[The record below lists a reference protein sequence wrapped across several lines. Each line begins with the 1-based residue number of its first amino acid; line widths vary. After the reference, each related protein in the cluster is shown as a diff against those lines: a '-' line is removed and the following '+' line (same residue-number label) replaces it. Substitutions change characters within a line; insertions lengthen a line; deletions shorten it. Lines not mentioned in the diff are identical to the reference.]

1 MKTDCNLKRLHFG
14 RLGRREIVADF
25 GGGQLSSDGGCLL
38 LRQVEEKTDLI
49 GGFARHAMRDYR
61 DASRIEHTLP
71 ELLKQRVFGLALGYE
86 DLCDHDELRR
96 DPLLASAVGKNDPS
110 GHSRGRRN
118 LGRPLASSATLHRLE
133 TTAENPAHERYLRF
147 DVDPEAAD
155 DYFLEH
161 FVASMKRKQRAAPK
175 ELVIDLD
182 PSDVELHGKQE
193 GRFFHGYYGHYCYL
207 PLFVYCGDYL
217 LCVRLQTADRDP
229 ARHTVEVMKKI
240 VNKLRSVWPKVRI
253 VLRADSG
260 FSREEI
266 YAWCEAHSVDF
277 VIGLAR
283 NPRLEAVIAEGLA
296 EAKGLCQAT
305 GQAARLFSAFDY
317 RTQETWSRQRR
328 VIAKAEALP
337 LGQNPRF
344 VTTSLLDR
352 DPRWIY
358 EDLYCQRGEAENR
371 IKEQQLYLFGDRL
384 SAETMRA
391 NQNRLYFSAL
401 AYLLIRELRETGLRG
416 TDMAQARAD
425 TIRLRLF
432 KIAAQVRVT
441 VRKVWVRLSSACPFA
456 EVFQKAQASLIA
468 CPQLV
473 M

>member
-1 MKTDCNLKRLHFG
+1 
-14 RLGRREIVADF
+14 
-25 GGGQLSSDGGCLL
+25 
-38 LRQVEEKTDLI
+38 
-49 GGFARHAMRDYR
+49 
-61 DASRIEHTLP
+61 
-71 ELLKQRVFGLALGYE
+71 
-86 DLCDHDELRR
+86 
-96 DPLLASAVGKNDPS
+96 
-110 GHSRGRRN
+110 
-118 LGRPLASSATLHRLE
+118 
-133 TTAENPAHERYLRF
+133 
-147 DVDPEAAD
+147 
-155 DYFLEH
+155 
-161 FVASMKRKQRAAPK
+161 
-175 ELVIDLD
+175 
-182 PSDVELHGKQE
+182 
-193 GRFFHGYYGHYCYL
+193 
-207 PLFVYCGDYL
+207 
-217 LCVRLQTADRDP
+217 VRLQTADRDP